1 MENLFDLSGRTA
13 VVTGSGRGLGR
24 EFALA
29 LARSGADV
37 AISDI
42 DPESAKRTAAELA
55 ATTGRRALAIPADV
69 TVAEQVD
76 RLATEIIAQ
85 WGHIDILVNNAGIN
99 IRKPITELSPEDFD
113 AVYNVNVK
121 GVFLCSR
128 RFSVEMIREG
138 YGKIINIASIA
149 ALSIFPGMKMSP
161 YYVTKAAV
169 VQFTKAAAVE
179 WAESGV
185 RVNAISPGWFITDI
199 NRHLWQDPEFGRRKL
214 EHTPMNRVGEPK
226 DLLGTLIYLACGASD
241 FVTGQNIPVDGGY
254 TLM

>member
-1 MENLFDLSGRTA
+1 
-13 VVTGSGRGLGR
+13 
-24 EFALA
+24 
-29 LARSGADV
+29 
-37 AISDI
+37 
-42 DPESAKRTAAELA
+42 
-55 ATTGRRALAIPADV
+55 
-69 TVAEQVD
+69 
-76 RLATEIIAQ
+76 
-85 WGHIDILVNNAGIN
+85 
-99 IRKPITELSPEDFD
+99 
-113 AVYNVNVK
+113 
-121 GVFLCSR
+121 
-128 RFSVEMIREG
+128 
-138 YGKIINIASIA
+138 
-149 ALSIFPGMKMSP
+149 MKMSP

>member
-42 DPESAKRTAAELA
+42 DPETAKRTAAELA
-55 ATTGRRALAIPADV
+55 AATGRRALAIPADV

-99 IRKPITELSPEDFD
+99 IRKPITELP
-113 AVYNVNVK
+113 
-121 GVFLCSR
+121 LR
-128 RFSVEMIREG
+128 I
-138 YGKIINIASIA
+138 
-149 ALSIFPGMKMSP
+149 LTP
-161 YYVTKAAV
+161 
-169 VQFTKAAAVE
+169 
-179 WAESGV
+179 
-185 RVNAISPGWFITDI
+185 FIT
-199 NRHLWQDPEFGRRKL
+199 
-214 EHTPMNRVGEPK
+214 
-226 DLLGTLIYLACGASD
+226 
-241 FVTGQNIPVDGGY
+241 
-254 TLM
+254 